1 MGINLELQSIGNFV
15 ASQERLINELRN
27 IIQEKDVEINTLKY
41 ENKVL
46 KDLIKESGGIK
57 NELKKAKIQG
67 WSKGKISW

>member
-1 MGINLELQSIGNFV
+1 MGVNLELQSIRNFV
-15 ASQERLINELRN
+15 VSQERLINDLRN

-57 NELKKAKIQG
+57 NE
-67 WSKGKISW
+67 

>member
-41 ENKVL
+41 ENKIL

-57 NELKKAKIQG
+57 NE
-67 WSKGKISW
+67 

>member
-1 MGINLELQSIGNFV
+1 MGVNLELQSIGNFV

-57 NELKKAKIQG
+57 NE
-67 WSKGKISW
+67 

>member
-1 MGINLELQSIGNFV
+1 MGINLELHSIGNFV

-41 ENKVL
+41 ENKIL

-57 NELKKAKIQG
+57 NE
-67 WSKGKISW
+67 

>member
-1 MGINLELQSIGNFV
+1 MGVNLELQSIGNFV

-41 ENKVL
+41 ENKIL

-57 NELKKAKIQG
+57 NE
-67 WSKGKISW
+67 

>member
-1 MGINLELQSIGNFV
+1 MGVNLELQLIRNLV
-15 ASQERLINELRN
+15 ASQERLINDLRN

-57 NELKKAKIQG
+57 NE
-67 WSKGKISW
+67 

>member
-1 MGINLELQSIGNFV
+1 MGVNLELQSIRNFV
-15 ASQERLINELRN
+15 ASQERLIKELRN

-57 NELKKAKIQG
+57 NE
-67 WSKGKISW
+67 

>member
-1 MGINLELQSIGNFV
+1 MGVNLELQSIGNFV
-15 ASQERLINELRN
+15 ASQERLIKELRN

-57 NELKKAKIQG
+57 NE
-67 WSKGKISW
+67 

>member
-57 NELKKAKIQG
+57 NE
-67 WSKGKISW
+67 

>member
-1 MGINLELQSIGNFV
+1 MGVNLELQSIGNFV
-15 ASQERLINELRN
+15 AGQERLIKELRN

-57 NELKKAKIQG
+57 NE
-67 WSKGKISW
+67 